1 MAQLNYTVD
10 NSNMFESKGFELLPA
25 GNYKVVIDD
34 SDAYNNDKENTIVK
48 LVFQIIEGQFNGRKL
63 FDYLVVD
70 QPVEEYAKIAQAK
83 LNKICAVINVKEMTD
98 TVVMHN
104 KPLVIRVGIK
114 RDKKDYTDKNVI
126 YDYMGVN
133 GNSQQ
138 PQVAP
143 PQSETN
149 KTGQP
154 SFLRK

>member
-10 NSNMFESKGFELLPA
+10 NTNMFESKGFELLPT

-34 SDAYNNDKENTIVK
+34 SDAYNNDKGNTVVK

-63 FDYLVVD
+63 FDYLVVG
-70 QPVEEYAKIAQAK
+70 QQVEEYAKIAQAK

-114 RDKKDYTDKNVI
+114 KDKKDDTDKNVI

-143 PQSETN
+143 QQQETN
-149 KTGQP
+149 NPRKP
-154 SFLRK
+154 SFVK